1 MNNSEVEIID
11 YKPEHFSLFRQF
23 NRDWIEKYFEIEE
36 ADKKALDEPDKYI
49 LGKGGFIFMARYKDE
64 IVGTCSL
71 LKIDDYTFELAK
83 MAVIDK
89 AKGKGIGY
97 LLGKHCI
104 KAAQKAGARKVE
116 LLSNTILVPA
126 ISLYKK
132 LGFKEVELPITDY
145 KRANI
150 KMELN
155 FDENCKSC

>member
-1 MNNSEVEIID
+1 MNNSEIEIID
-11 YKPEHFSLFRQF
+11 YKPEHHSLYRKL

-36 ADKKALDEPDKYI
+36 ADLRALDEPEKYI
-49 LGKGGFIFMARYKDE
+49 LGKGGFIFMAKYKDE

-71 LKIDDYTFELAK
+71 IKIDDSTFELAK

-89 AKGKGIGY
+89 AKGKGIGF

-104 KAAQKAGARKVE
+104 KTAQQAGARKVE

-132 LGFKEVELPITDY
+132 LGFKEVELPVTDY

-150 KMELN
+150 KMELD
-155 FDENCKSC
+155 FEDDYKS

>member
-1 MNNSEVEIID
+1 MINSEIEIID
-11 YKPEHFSLFRQF
+11 YKPEHHSLFRQF
-23 NRDWIEKYFEIEE
+23 NREWIEKFFEIEE
-36 ADKKALDEPDKYI
+36 ADIHALDEPEKYI
-49 LGKGGFIFMARYKDE
+49 LEKGGFIFMAKYRDE

-71 LKIDDYTFELAK
+71 IKIDDFTFELAK

-89 AKGKGIGY
+89 VKGKGIGF

-104 KAAQKAGARKVE
+104 KTAREAGAQKVE

-132 LGFKEVELPITDY
+132 LGFKEVELPVTNY
-145 KRANI
+145 KRVNI

-155 FDENCKSC
+155 F